1 MRDEGVGR
9 VLVAGLHQSIGDL
22 LPTRLGFYENWLHV
36 AGLRDGTIGM
46 APLQAVL
53 SFLREEGEPYHAIVT
68 RAGAYAAEWTVASM
82 GSMERSMIGGMPPAV
97 RRRWLLGVAR
107 RLVRSTYRES
117 RARSRMRRG
126 TARFEIRSSVFCGVR
141 RPGDRPLCGY
151 YAAACQELLTQFGLE
166 GEALVVECRG
176 MGAQKCVIDVSP
188 AARRSSPVDA
198 EAA

>member
-22 LPTRLGFYENWLHV
+22 LPARLGFYENWLHA

-53 SFLREEGEPYHAIVT
+53 SFLREEGEPYDAIVT
-68 RAGAYAAEWTVASM
+68 RAGEYAAEWTVASM
-82 GSMERSMIGGMPPAV
+82 SSFERSLIGGMPAAI

-107 RLVRSTYRES
+107 RLVRTTYRES
-117 RARSRMRRG
+117 RARSRVRRG
-126 TARFEIRSSVFCGVR
+126 TARVEIRSSVFCGVR
-141 RPGDRPLCGY
+141 RPGERPLCRY
-151 YAAACQELLTQFGLE
+151 YAAACQGLLMQFGLE
-166 GEALVVECRG
+166 AEATVVECRG
-176 MGAQKCVIDVSP
+176 MGATTCVIEVAP
-188 AARRSSPVDA
+188 AARQSSPVDV